1 MRSKR
6 PATGTELYELVEQ
19 ADALQQLV
27 NCLAVNDLDVEFFK
41 ISIPIYKTVEYG
53 KPLLSITFVWWCF
66 LLLPQDCS
74 NDAEEYAFPFRLSKA
89 ISKGNPLDGM
99 VEVMCSRIYATVT
112 IVIGS
117 HSQDCLHII
126 SMIDCRRDKWYLNLK
141 AHQEK
146 SICLK
151 IALICG
157 NQFFASNKCDE
168 QIMSDRNVS
177 V

>member
-1 MRSKR
+1 
-6 PATGTELYELVEQ
+6 
-19 ADALQQLV
+19 
-27 NCLAVNDLDVEFFK
+27 
-41 ISIPIYKTVEYG
+41 
-53 KPLLSITFVWWCF
+53 
-66 LLLPQDCS
+66 
-74 NDAEEYAFPFRLSKA
+74 LSKA

-168 QIMSDRNVS
+168 QIMSDLSAAISSTTFLLFFAFVFPLSHLPTATMAVS
-177 V
+177 TVNYMQYDSSPDVWNFDDQEKELSDVQLMAVRFF